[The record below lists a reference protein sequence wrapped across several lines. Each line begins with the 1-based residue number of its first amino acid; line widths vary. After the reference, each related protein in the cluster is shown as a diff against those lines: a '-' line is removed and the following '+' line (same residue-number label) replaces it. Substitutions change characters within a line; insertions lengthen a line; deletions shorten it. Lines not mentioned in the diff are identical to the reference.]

1 VRDGLREAA
10 ATLPADQRALVP
22 ALTLGD
28 TSQVSATM
36 TAQFRATGLTHLMAV
51 SGANLALLLS
61 FVMLVA
67 RRGGVRGRWL
77 SLVSVVTVV
86 VFVALCR
93 AEPSV
98 VRSAAMGVVALA
110 AVGREAGSG
119 GGLRLVSVA
128 VIGLCFMDPW
138 LSRSWGFGL
147 SVAACLGIVWWGRRW
162 AEALGRWL
170 PGWLAEAVAVPLAA
184 QVATQPLVTALSGA
198 VSVVGVPANAAAGPF
213 VGPATVLGFAAA
225 GVAWLVPWLGQV
237 LAWGAGWAAEPIL
250 LIAEYGASLPGA
262 TIRWPASAFAMVLV
276 VAGSVAIGLL
286 APWVLRRW
294 WLVLPVAVLLVV
306 ALLRAPYHV
315 GWPPAAWQA
324 VACDVGQGDAT
335 VVEVAAGEAILVDTG
350 PDPVAL
356 LACLDQLGV
365 EAIPLLVLTH
375 YHADHTGGLEAL
387 LGSRPVGRVVVSPMA
402 SPVATA
408 KAIAAE
414 LAKRGIPVSVAVSGQ
429 EFTVGDARWQTVA
442 ADAEAGAGV
451 DSGESSAE
459 NNSSIVGRVSMPG
472 LSVLVTGDIEP
483 EGQAAVLAAGGDV
496 RATVLKVPHHGSSR
510 QDPDFL
516 AATGAKLALVEV
528 GLNNSYGHPAAKTL
542 RTLEGLGMQIVRTDQ
557 QGAVAIS
564 TTTGRWQVTTL
575 R

>member
-1 VRDGLREAA
+1 
-10 ATLPADQRALVP
+10 
-22 ALTLGD
+22 
-28 TSQVSATM
+28 
-36 TAQFRATGLTHLMAV
+36 
-51 SGANLALLLS
+51 
-61 FVMLVA
+61 
-67 RRGGVRGRWL
+67 
-77 SLVSVVTVV
+77 
-86 VFVALCR
+86 
-93 AEPSV
+93 
-98 VRSAAMGVVALA
+98 
-110 AVGREAGSG
+110 
-119 GGLRLVSVA
+119 
-128 VIGLCFMDPW
+128 
-138 LSRSWGFGL
+138 
-147 SVAACLGIVWWGRRW
+147 
-162 AEALGRWL
+162 
-170 PGWLAEAVAVPLAA
+170 
-184 QVATQPLVTALSGA
+184 
-198 VSVVGVPANAAAGPF
+198 
-213 VGPATVLGFAAA
+213 
-225 GVAWLVPWLGQV
+225 
-237 LAWGAGWAAEPIL
+237 
-250 LIAEYGASLPGA
+250 
-262 TIRWPASAFAMVLV
+262 
-276 VAGSVAIGLL
+276 
-286 APWVLRRW
+286 
-294 WLVLPVAVLLVV
+294 
-306 ALLRAPYHV
+306 
-315 GWPPAAWQA
+315 

-335 VVEVAAGEAILVDTG
+335 VVEVAAGQAILVDTG

-408 KAIAAE
+408 AAIGAE
-414 LAKRGIPVSVAVSGQ
+414 LAKRGIPVSVAVPGQ

-442 ADAEAGAGV
+442 ADAEVGAGV
-451 DSGESSAE
+451 DSGESSTE
-459 NNSSIVGRVSMPG
+459 NNSSIVGRVSVPG

-564 TTTGRWQVTTL
+564 TTTGRWQITTL

>member
-1 VRDGLREAA
+1 
-10 ATLPADQRALVP
+10 
-22 ALTLGD
+22 
-28 TSQVSATM
+28 
-36 TAQFRATGLTHLMAV
+36 
-51 SGANLALLLS
+51 
-61 FVMLVA
+61 
-67 RRGGVRGRWL
+67 
-77 SLVSVVTVV
+77 
-86 VFVALCR
+86 
-93 AEPSV
+93 
-98 VRSAAMGVVALA
+98 
-110 AVGREAGSG
+110 
-119 GGLRLVSVA
+119 
-128 VIGLCFMDPW
+128 
-138 LSRSWGFGL
+138 
-147 SVAACLGIVWWGRRW
+147 
-162 AEALGRWL
+162 
-170 PGWLAEAVAVPLAA
+170 
-184 QVATQPLVTALSGA
+184 
-198 VSVVGVPANAAAGPF
+198 
-213 VGPATVLGFAAA
+213 
-225 GVAWLVPWLGQV
+225 
-237 LAWGAGWAAEPIL
+237 L

-335 VVEVAAGEAILVDTG
+335 VVDVAEGQAILVDTG

-375 YHADHTGGLEAL
+375 YHADHAGGLEAL
-387 LGSRPVGRVVVSPMA
+387 LASRPVGRVIVSPMA

-414 LAKRGIPVSVAVSGQ
+414 LAERGIPVSVAAPGQ
-429 EFTVGDARWQTVA
+429 EFTVGDARWQTIA
-442 ADAEAGAGV
+442 AASNVGASELGAGVGAGV

-459 NNSSIVGRVSMPG
+459 NNSSIVGRVSVAGM
-472 LSVLVTGDIEP
+472 SVLVTGDIEP

-528 GLNNSYGHPAAKTL
+528 GLNNTYGHPAAKTL

-564 TTTGRWQVTTL
+564 TATGGWQITTL